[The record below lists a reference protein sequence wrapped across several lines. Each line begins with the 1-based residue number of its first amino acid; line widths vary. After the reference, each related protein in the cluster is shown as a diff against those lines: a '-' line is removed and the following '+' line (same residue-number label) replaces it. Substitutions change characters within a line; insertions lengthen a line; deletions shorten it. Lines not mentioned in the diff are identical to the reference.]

1 MLEHSTDL
9 LTAKLN
15 APFLIFAKFK
25 LLINTNFV
33 TGPESKILFQKAL
46 SHNVKSAPVHGA
58 FKTTDM
64 EFSNFKQYCIM
75 TNDRFL
81 ANKMAACE
89 SPLEISFE

>member
-46 SHNVKSAPVHGA
+46 SHNVKSAL
-58 FKTTDM
+58 T
-64 EFSNFKQYCIM
+64 
-75 TNDRFL
+75 
-81 ANKMAACE
+81 
-89 SPLEISFE
+89 SP